1 MKLTADTITDEQIRE
16 LRDSVL
22 VHEAAAADVHRMCQD
37 ALGNFHSGRLAADA
51 ISERIDYARARCAEL
66 LNARAEGKP

>member
-22 VHEAAAADVHRMCQD
+22 VHMCED
-37 ALGNFHSGRLAADA
+37 ALGNFHAGRLSADQIGA
-51 ISERIDYARARCAEL
+51 RVDHARARCAAL
-66 LNARAEGKP
+66 INARAKEDV